1 MPGKHYLPARLA
13 TNLGSPWYSL
23 SPNLLLSPSFIQQ
36 LLAIENIVCIIMI
49 IIDILI
55 AMVMEFPVT
64 QIYDQHL
71 WYNGNMSLFIIKWKI
86 FLVGMNTTQ
95 KINVEEGY
103 AFEGKVAKI
112 RLCDITQKVMTQN
125 VNYL

>member
-1 MPGKHYLPARLA
+1 
-13 TNLGSPWYSL
+13 
-23 SPNLLLSPSFIQQ
+23 
-36 LLAIENIVCIIMI
+36 
-49 IIDILI
+49 
-55 AMVMEFPVT
+55 
-64 QIYDQHL
+64 
-71 WYNGNMSLFIIKWKI
+71 
-86 FLVGMNTTQ
+86 MNTTQ